1 MVFMRRSA
9 LSVRRSWPFG
19 LLLASLGLTTYA
31 VYTAKQSEHSSSA
44 LAARTLRDYSA
55 FASWSYA
62 QHLQE
67 SMRAIARDRLGTVN
81 HGDMLHM
88 APEVPDAQYL
98 AHIMPYY
105 EACHCHKPRIG
116 PLPEAFFA
124 FRMGDRR
131 LQQAVNTHPMPR
143 DGWEIDRM
151 MAEPAPSFAF
161 TGYSDEDNSVVVDKL
176 TRLARGYPDRE
187 HGFSF
192 FVARLSV
199 GARLISYTLMPTARG
214 DTMVYGV
221 QYNGD
226 GVRSILRDVY
236 DNSELLP
243 DALIEGRRNRD
254 VVDIAILDETG
265 SRIFSPNSQSPDEME
280 SETPLGLRFA
290 NLRVRAQIKPEY
302 AGSLLVG
309 GLPESKMPFLIGLLL
324 IATALTIVA
333 VVQLRREAE
342 LSGMRSNWIS
352 SVSHELRTPLAQIR
366 LYLDTVRLGRAADP
380 TQREWALSKVDRE
393 TTRLHHLVE
402 NVLRFSQVGKTNG
415 VVPRPTDVSA
425 ETQRIVDEFRPLV
438 EARHIRIDTR
448 VSAVPPLALKP
459 DSLRHILLNLLDNAV
474 KYGPDG
480 QTITVSLTSTT
491 NDVQLVVADQGRGVQ
506 TAEREEIWRAFSRG
520 RAGQETTGS
529 GIGLSIVNDVVAQH
543 GGRAWVD
550 SPAAGGARFT
560 ISLPLSLAQA

>member
-1 MVFMRRSA
+1 MRRSA
-9 LSVRRSWPFG
+9 ISLRRSWPFG

-31 VYTAKQSEHSSSA
+31 VFAAQRAEGSSSA
-44 LAARTLRDYSA
+44 LAERTLRDYSA

-98 AHIMPYY
+98 AHTMPYY
-105 EACHCHKPRIG
+105 ESCRCHKPRIG
-116 PLPEAFFA
+116 PVPEVFFF

-131 LQQAVNTHPMPR
+131 LREAVNTHPLPR
-143 DGWEIDRM
+143 EGWEVDRAM
-151 MAEPAPSFAF
+151 RNPAPTYAY
-161 TGYSDEDNSVVVDKL
+161 TGYTDSDNEVVVE
-176 TRLARGYPDRE
+176 RLSRMARDFPDRE
-187 HGFSF
+187 HGFSY
-192 FVARLSV
+192 FVAPLSV
-199 GARLISYTLMPTARG
+199 GARLVAYTLMPTARG

-221 QYNGD
+221 QYNAE

-243 DALIEGRRNRD
+243 AALIHGKRNRD
-254 VVDIAILDETG
+254 VVDIAIIDEEG
-265 SRIFSPNSQSPDEME
+265 ARIFSPNASQPELLKA
-280 SETPLGLRFA
+280 ETPMGLRFA

-302 AGSLLVG
+302 AGTLIVG
-309 GLPESKMPFLIGLLL
+309 GLPESRLPQLLALLGL
-324 IATALTIVA
+324 AAALTIVA
-333 VVQLRREAE
+333 VMQLRREAE

-366 LYLDTVRLGRAADP
+366 LYVDTVRLGRAADP
-380 TQREWALSKVDRE
+380 SQREWALSKVDRE

-402 NVLRFSQVGKTNG
+402 NVLRFSQVGKANG
-415 VVPRPTDVSA
+415 VMARATDLTA
-425 ETQRIVDEFRPLV
+425 ETQRIVDEFKPLV
-438 EARHIRIDTR
+438 EARKIAIETR
-448 VSAVPPLALKP
+448 LAPVPPLSLTP

-480 QTITVSLTSTT
+480 QTITVSLSATT
-491 NDVQLVVADQGRGVQ
+491 NDVQLVVADQGRGVP
-506 TAEREEIWRAFSRG
+506 ASERDEIWRAFARG
-520 RAGQETTGS
+520 HAGQETTGS
-529 GIGLSIVNDVVAQH
+529 GIGLSIVRDVVTQH
-543 GGRAWVD
+543 GGRAWVE
-550 SPAAGGARFT
+550 SPSTGGARFT